1 VRGRSLMLGAMNGS
15 STGPGGR
22 KPAPALQWCPALS
35 DLRSTDLDRAG
46 GKGANLGELV
56 AAGFAV
62 PPGFVITT
70 AAYRE
75 VVAGP
80 TVPTQD
86 AVAALEV
93 PEAVRTSILEAYEEL
108 GAGRVAV
115 RSSATA
121 EDLPGAAFAG
131 QQDTFLGIEGESAL
145 LDAVRRCW
153 ASLWTDRAISYRAR
167 LGIDDT
173 SVAMAV
179 VVQRMVPADVAG
191 VLFTANPVTGARDQS
206 VIDSNPGL
214 GEAVVSGLVTPDHVV
229 LDAHGH
235 VAQRRAGTRN
245 VVIREL
251 AEGGTETVTA
261 SPARMDAAGRDTGE
275 VDGPALFLSDAD
287 HARLAEIGRR
297 IATQFGRPQDIE
309 WALAAGEFRILQA
322 RPMTALPPAPIRL
335 NRFQRLIGPII
346 LELLP
351 RRPYPMEVS
360 AWIAL
365 NLGPNL
371 EEMVERLSGAHFTLQ
386 DSMPDVD
393 RVVQSY
399 VPPHPVLS
407 WRTPLRL
414 LSTLGRTG
422 RDPRA
427 WTDDPDHR
435 SYLAETNELDATD
448 VSRLPWVE
456 LLSIPARAGAAGAP
470 ITNLRVGYL
479 PAAGAAMVRLRILLS
494 LLGRKELFGSL
505 VLDPHTM
512 TQAANAEL
520 GDIARQIR
528 DDPRLREKCRGLDG
542 TQLADLVYTDPAAH
556 EVRQSLEAFLAR
568 FGHRETVSILLPR
581 DPTWS
586 QSPKTV
592 LALVA
597 VLLDTGPARAPDSS
611 ASEEALA
618 RLLGH
623 PLIRSTR
630 RAHGV
635 RSLVRKASAAAALRE
650 DTHFE
655 LSRTMPIVRRTV
667 EELGKRLADSG
678 ALDAPD
684 DIWLLTLDEL
694 STTGPDAAGLGLRG
708 IVERRRTAFA
718 ELAGSPLIAPMTLYP
733 SLGSSGVEGVL
744 VSGTGGG
751 GGRVTGSVRIVG
763 GPDEFATLRA
773 GEVLVCSATNPSWT
787 PLFARAAAVVV
798 DNGGL
803 ASHAAIVARE
813 YGIPAIM
820 GTGNGT
826 AVLTTG
832 IRVQVD
838 GALGV
843 VTLSAEGQ

>member
-1 VRGRSLMLGAMNGS
+1 MGE
-15 STGPGGR
+15 
-22 KPAPALQWCPALS
+22 
-35 DLRSTDLDRAG
+35 LRSTDLARAG

-75 VVAGP
+75 VVAGLTIP
-80 TVPTQD
+80 THDT
-86 AVAALEV
+86 VAALEV
-93 PEAVRTSILEAYEEL
+93 PEAVRNSILEAYDEL

-131 QQDTFLGIEGESAL
+131 QQDTFLGIEGGPAL

-153 ASLWTDRAISYRAR
+153 GSLWTDRAISYRAR

-173 SVAMAV
+173 SVAIAV
-179 VVQRMVPADVAG
+179 VVQRMVPADIAG
-191 VLFTANPVTGARDQS
+191 VMFTANPVTGVRGQV
-206 VIDSNPGL
+206 VIDSSPGL
-214 GEAVVSGLVTPDHVV
+214 GEAVVSGLVTPDLAV
-229 LDAHGH
+229 LDARGQ
-235 VAQRRAGTRN
+235 VVERSAGTRE
-245 VVIREL
+245 VVIREA
-251 AEGGTETVTA
+251 AEGGTETVRA
-261 SPARMDAAGRDTGE
+261 SAARAVAAGRHTGD
-275 VDGPALFLSDAD
+275 VDDPALSLSEAD
-287 HARLAEIGRR
+287 LTRLAEIGHR

-335 NRFQRLIGPII
+335 NRFQRLIGPVI

-360 AWIAL
+360 AWIAV

-371 EEMVERLSGAHFTLQ
+371 EEMVKRLIGARFTLQ
-386 DSMPDVD
+386 DSMPDID
-393 RVVQSY
+393 HVVQSY
-399 VPPHPVLS
+399 VPPNPVLS

-414 LSTLGRTG
+414 LRTLGRTG

-435 SYLAETNELDATD
+435 SYLAETTQLDAMD
-448 VSRLPWVE
+448 VSTLSWAE
-456 LLSIPARAGAAGAP
+456 LLGIPARAGDAGAP

-479 PAAGAAMVRLRILLS
+479 PAAAAAMVRLRILLS
-494 LLGRKELFGSL
+494 LLRRKEWFGSL
-505 VLDPHTM
+505 VLEPHTM
-512 TQAANAEL
+512 TQEANAEL
-520 GDIARQIR
+520 GEIARQLR
-528 DDPRLREKCRGLDG
+528 DDPGLREKCRGLDG
-542 TQLADLVYTDPAAH
+542 AQLMDLVETDPAART
-556 EVRQSLEAFLAR
+556 VRAALEAFLAR

-597 VLLDTGPARAPDSS
+597 VLLDSDSERAPDST
-611 ASEEALA
+611 ASDNALA

-623 PLIRSTR
+623 PLIRATR
-630 RAHGV
+630 SAHGV

-655 LSRTMPIVRRTV
+655 LSRTMSIVRRTV
-667 EELGKRLADSG
+667 HELGRRLADSG
-678 ALDAPD
+678 VLDAAD
-684 DIWLLTLDEL
+684 DIWMLTLDEL
-694 STTGPDAAGLGLRG
+694 SRTGPDAADLGLRG
-708 IVERRRTAFA
+708 IVERRRNAFA
-718 ELAGSPLIAPMTLYP
+718 ELAGSPLIAPTTLYP
-733 SLGSSGVEGVL
+733 RLSSSGIEGVL

-751 GGRVTGSVRIVG
+751 GGRVTGSVRIVS

-813 YGIPAIM
+813 YGIPAVM

-826 AVLTTG
+826 VVLTTG
-832 IRVQVD
+832 TRVQVD

-843 VTLSAEGQ
+843 VLPGDQGR